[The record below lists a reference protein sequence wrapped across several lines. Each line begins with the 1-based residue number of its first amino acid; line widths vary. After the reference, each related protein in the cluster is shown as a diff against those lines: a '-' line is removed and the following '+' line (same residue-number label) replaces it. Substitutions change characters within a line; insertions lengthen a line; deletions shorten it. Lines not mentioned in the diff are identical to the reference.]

1 MDNFKIRGSWG
12 KIGNNNSLN
21 ANNFVSGWLYPS
33 GNYIFG
39 GNNGASITQG
49 LSEAN
54 LANMNIFWYKVQ
66 TTNIG
71 FDGSFWNGKL
81 SFEFDYFYR
90 KTTGLYATRETSL
103 PTTAGIP
110 VSYTYLRAHET

>member
-1 MDNFKIRGSWG
+1 
-12 KIGNNNSLN
+12 
-21 ANNFVSGWLYPS
+21 
-33 GNYIFG
+33 
-39 GNNGASITQG
+39 
-49 LSEAN
+49 
-54 LANMNIFWYKVQ
+54 MNIFWYKVQ

-110 VSYTYLRAHET
+110 LPQENLNSSDNRGFELTLGTA